1 MIKQR
6 FRQAKFANGDSI
18 SDTAPAASK
27 NIARYKSVKNL
38 IDLAI
43 LI

>member
-1 MIKQR
+1 MVKQR
-6 FRQAKFANGDSI
+6 FRQAKFAFGDSI
-18 SDTAPAASK
+18 YDTAPAVFK
-27 NIARYKSVKNL
+27 NIARNKSVKNL